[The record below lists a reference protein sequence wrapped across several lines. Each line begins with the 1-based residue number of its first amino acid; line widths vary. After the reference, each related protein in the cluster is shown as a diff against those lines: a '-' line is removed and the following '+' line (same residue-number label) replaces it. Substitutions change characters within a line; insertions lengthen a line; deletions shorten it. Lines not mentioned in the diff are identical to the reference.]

1 MNPNITCKLVIVL
14 YSCNAKMNM
23 KIIHPKIYS
32 GETTIPIH
40 LKYKESFSDLDVSL
54 LNLKKIR

>member
-1 MNPNITCKLVIVL
+1 MTPNITCKLVIVL

-23 KIIHPKIYS
+23 KIIYPKIYS
-32 GETTIPIH
+32 GEITIHTQLPIH

-54 LNLKKIR
+54 